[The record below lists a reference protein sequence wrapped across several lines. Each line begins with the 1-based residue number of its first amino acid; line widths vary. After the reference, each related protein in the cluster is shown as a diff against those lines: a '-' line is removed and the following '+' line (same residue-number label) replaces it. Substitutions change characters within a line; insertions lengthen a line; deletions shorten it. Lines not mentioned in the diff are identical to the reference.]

1 MAKSGIYGFL
11 AKVRETGWFGGF
23 AIFSRTRAGRR
34 GRAIIEEKPPHSPRP
49 GCHPYGITNFGQ
61 EPTFLAKHTS
71 VGPTPWT
78 VRDPINHSASLR
90 RSRTMPFL
98 QPDASQACG
107 ARNRHGEP
115 CKNWPARQSRGVR
128 RRCRFHGGHS
138 LRSIAHPGYTH
149 GYRSRV
155 LREVAEI
162 LQKGAVL
169 SFWDN
174 IVLTKQVREKRA

>member
-1 MAKSGIYGFL
+1 MT
-11 AKVRETGWFGGF
+11 E
-23 AIFSRTRAGRR
+23 RTRMATYESRQRMERR
-34 GRAIIEEKPPHSPRP
+34 RRQQAIAALRAH
-49 GCHPYGITNFGQ
+49 
-61 EPTFLAKHTS
+61 
-71 VGPTPWT
+71 
-78 VRDPINHSASLR
+78 
-90 RSRTMPFL
+90 
-98 QPDASQACG
+98 PDASQACG

-115 CKNWPARQSRGVR
+115 CKNWPARRSRGVR

-169 SFWDN
+169 SFWDD
-174 IVLTKQVREKRA
+174 IVLTKQVRA

>member
-1 MAKSGIYGFL
+1 
-11 AKVRETGWFGGF
+11 
-23 AIFSRTRAGRR
+23 
-34 GRAIIEEKPPHSPRP
+34 
-49 GCHPYGITNFGQ
+49 
-61 EPTFLAKHTS
+61 
-71 VGPTPWT
+71 
-78 VRDPINHSASLR
+78 
-90 RSRTMPFL
+90 MPFL

-115 CKNWPARQSRGVR
+115 CKNWPARRSRGVR

-169 SFWDN
+169 SFWDD
-174 IVLTKQVREKRA
+174 IVLTKQVREKRAELVALVRTIDELKMADRTDGEIRAYLGLPLSPCDVVLR

>member
-1 MAKSGIYGFL
+1 
-11 AKVRETGWFGGF
+11 
-23 AIFSRTRAGRR
+23 
-34 GRAIIEEKPPHSPRP
+34 
-49 GCHPYGITNFGQ
+49 
-61 EPTFLAKHTS
+61 
-71 VGPTPWT
+71 
-78 VRDPINHSASLR
+78 
-90 RSRTMPFL
+90 MPFL

-115 CKNWPARQSRGVR
+115 CKNWPARQSRSLK

-169 SFWDN
+169 SFWDD
-174 IVLTKQVREKRA
+174 IVLTKQVREKRAELVALVRTIEELKMADRTEAEIRAYLGLPLSPCDVVIPPHAYALLEQMILQSIRAS